1 MEVLTISVW
10 TLALLIFVALAF
22 DFMNGF
28 HDGANSI
35 STIVA
40 TGALTPRQAVAF
52 AAFFNFAALWIFHL
66 KVAATIGKGTV
77 DPQFV
82 DHYVIFGALC
92 GALAWNIITWYYGI
106 PSSSSHALIGGLVG
120 ATVANAGGVAPI
132 IWSGFGKIL
141 IFIII
146 SPLVGFL
153 IGGLL
158 MVAVAWVFRNTSQ
171 KQAGRWFNKAQL
183 VAAAAYSLGHGGNDA
198 QKTIGI
204 IWLLLITAGAA
215 TTDVSTL
222 PNWVIYSCYGAIAWG
237 TYLGGWRIVEDHG
250 FEDHP
255 ADAGQRFL
263 RLDERR
269 IEPGPGD
276 AGRRAGVH
284 HAHDHRCHRRRG
296 HGTGR
301 EGRALGRDLQPGVC
315 LDRDHSR
322 RRPDSRDILGV
333 RTEFPGRDAVTR
345 HPDREIDAGQ
355 DIIRLAPD
363 PPRFRPR
370 APWASRRRA
379 PCRAARAT

>member
-1 MEVLTISVW
+1 MEALTISVW

-52 AAFFNFAALWIFHL
+52 AAFFNFAALWVFHL
-66 KVAATIGKGTV
+66 SVAATIGKGTV

-120 ATVANAGGVAPI
+120 ATMVNAGGMEPI

-141 IFIII
+141 LFILI
-146 SPLVGFL
+146 SPLVGFVL
-153 IGGLL
+153 GGLL
-158 MVAVAWVFRNTSQ
+158 MVMAAWAFRGTSQ

-204 IWLLLITAGAA
+204 IWLLLISAGAA
-215 TTDVSTL
+215 TADVNTL
-222 PNWVIYSCYGAIAWG
+222 PNWVVYSCYAAIAWG
-237 TYLGGWRIVEDHG
+237 TYLGGWRIVKTMG
-250 FEDHP
+250 SKITKLTP
-255 ADAGQRFL
+255 VSGSCASMGGALSLALATLAGWPVSATHT
-263 RLDERR
+263 
-269 IEPGPGD
+269 ITG
-276 AGRRAGVH
+276 AIVGV
-284 HAHDHRCHRRRG
+284 
-296 HGTGR
+296 GT
-301 EGRALGRDLQPGVC
+301 AQDVKA
-315 LDRDHSR
+315 
-322 RRPDSRDILGV
+322 V
-333 RTEFPGRDAVTR
+333 RWAVTMNLLVAWVLTI
-345 HPDREIDAGQ
+345 PAAGL
-355 DIIRLAPD
+355 I
-363 PPRFRPR
+363 
-370 APWASRRRA
+370 
-379 PCRAARAT
+379 AALFWMIGRNILSGTQ

>member
-1 MEVLTISVW
+1 MEGLTISVW

-40 TGALTPRQAVAF
+40 TGALTPKQAVAF
-52 AAFFNFAALWIFHL
+52 AAFFNFAALWVFQL

-77 DPQFV
+77 DPSFV

-120 ATVANAGGVAPI
+120 ATVAKAGGIAPI
-132 IWSGFGKIL
+132 VWSGFGKIL
-141 IFIII
+141 IFIVI

-158 MVAVAWVFRNTSQ
+158 MVAAAWAFRNTSQ
-171 KQAGRWFNKAQL
+171 REAGKWFNKAQL

-204 IWLLLITAGAA
+204 IWLLLISAGAA

-222 PNWVIYSCYGAIAWG
+222 PNWVVYSCYIAIAWG
-237 TYLGGWRIVEDHG
+237 TYLGGWRIVKTMGSKITKLTPVSGSCASMGGALSLGLATLGGIPVSTTHTITG
-250 FEDHP
+250 
-255 ADAGQRFL
+255 A
-263 RLDERR
+263 
-269 IEPGPGD
+269 IV
-276 AGRRAGVH
+276 GV
-284 HAHDHRCHRRRG
+284 
-296 HGTGR
+296 GT
-301 EGRALGRDLQPGVC
+301 AQDVKA
-315 LDRDHSR
+315 
-322 RRPDSRDILGV
+322 V
-333 RTEFPGRDAVTR
+333 RWAVTMNLVVAWVLTI
-345 HPDREIDAGQ
+345 P
-355 DIIRLAPD
+355 
-363 PPRFRPR
+363 
-370 APWASRRRA
+370 ASGLI
-379 PCRAARAT
+379 AALCWQVGRNFLGGTQR